1 MRDALQ
7 SGATKTVALER
18 ARAKLSSL
26 ARPDYFDLVDAETFE
41 PLEKLR
47 PPAFAIAAVR
57 FGNTRL
63 IDNLWMRA

>member
-7 SGATKTVALER
+7 GGATKAVALQR
-18 ARAKLSSL
+18 ARAKLSSI
-26 ARPDYFDLVDAETFE
+26 ASPDYFDVVDADTFE
-41 PLEKLR
+41 PLETLR

-63 IDNLWMRA
+63 IDNLWMPA